1 MAENSSVKSR
11 QSNMELLRIV
21 AMLMIITLHYLDKGN
36 VLPEFAQMSAPNHY
50 LAWFVEAL
58 CYTAVNIYVLISGYF
73 LCTSKF
79 TFKKLFL
86 LWIQIIFYSWI
97 IGGIFLLTGMA
108 GEGATSIYELIF
120 IAFPVTAG
128 HYWFATV
135 YVLLFCVFPF
145 VNAGVAKMNKKQHRA
160 CMVMLLVVFSLW
172 NTVLP
177 MTIPMAD
184 NEGMDIAWF
193 ITVYIV
199 AAYLRKYP
207 EDMKHKRWVYVA
219 GYFLLCG
226 VTFISGIL
234 LVYVDGIVGKLG
246 GYATNWYAYN
256 SLPVLLA
263 SVCLFIAFIKTDIKN
278 IKFGKVINMISGATF
293 GVYLIHEHRYM
304 RYLWPQWLGVEQNSD
319 KPWMILHLL
328 GSVLLVFAIGTIIE
342 LVRKWLF
349 GLVTNRMWFNSI
361 FKKIAG
367 IEEKVNGDAS

>member
-1 MAENSSVKSR
+1 MSENNSVKSR

-36 VLPEFAQMSAPNHY
+36 VLPAFAQMSTPNHY
-50 LAWFVEAL
+50 LAWLTEAF
-58 CYTAVNIYVLISGYF
+58 CFTSVNLYVLISGYF

-86 LWIQIIFYSWI
+86 LWAQIIFYSWV
-97 IGGIFLLTGMA
+97 IGSILLLTGMA
-108 GEGATSIYELIF
+108 GEGATSFYELIF
-120 IAFPVTAG
+120 LAFPVTAG

-135 YVLLFCVFPF
+135 YVLLFGIFPF
-145 VNAGVAKMNKKQHRA
+145 ANAGIAKMNKKQHRA
-160 CMVMLLVVFSLW
+160 CIAVLLVIFSLW

-193 ITVYIV
+193 LTVYVI

-207 EDMKHKRWVYVA
+207 EDLKCKRWKYAA
-219 GYFLLCG
+219 GYFLFCG
-226 VTFISGIL
+226 LTFGFGFL
-234 LVYVDGIVGKLG
+234 LLGVDRIVGKLG

-256 SLPVLLA
+256 SLPVLLG

-278 IKFGKVINMISGATF
+278 VKIGKAINTVAGATF
-293 GVYLIHEHRYM
+293 GVYLIHEHRYI
-304 RYLWPQWLGVEQNSD
+304 RYLWPQWLGVEQSAEQ
-319 KPWMILHLL
+319 PWMILHLI
-328 GSVLLVFAIGTIIE
+328 GSVLLVFAVCTIIE

-349 GLVTNRMWFNSI
+349 GLITKRSWFDNI
-361 FKKIAG
+361 FKRFAALEDKM
-367 IEEKVNGDAS
+367 NGEA